1 MTEGYESLVFIKE
14 GKIQKRARIILRER
28 DTKSAA
34 RITVLLTFP
43 KLVVISILF
52 QQMTDAGAD

>member
-1 MTEGYESLVFIKE
+1 MTEGFESLVFIKE
-14 GKIQKRARIILRER
+14 GKIQKRARIIPER

>member
-1 MTEGYESLVFIKE
+1 MTEGCKSLVFIKE

-43 KLVVISILF
+43 KLVVISYF
-52 QQMTDAGAD
+52 NR